1 MYRFSYLQL
10 NNPNSMH
17 FNRLLFEVELCLRTL
32 VSIIKIADN
41 ILPQQYQLD
50 YLNRQDNFDSAKM
63 AGKIINL
70 AGKVLILIAYV
81 LIVVWR

>member
-1 MYRFSYLQL
+1 
-10 NNPNSMH
+10 MH

>member
-1 MYRFSYLQL
+1 
-10 NNPNSMH
+10 MH
-17 FNRLLFEVELCLRTL
+17 FNRLFFEVELCLRTL